1 MPGKNGIKGYCAALA
16 ALPGTSSEIS
26 ARTGGSRSGV
36 QMLMR
41 RLSAVGLVRA
51 AGYRIA
57 RNNQPAVVWAVDGP
71 YEAPKAKPG
80 INHIMFAA
88 MVQAMRRG
96 ASTFEIADH
105 SGCHFQVAQYVV
117 REAHRL
123 GLCHITEYTRS
134 GVINQPVYEWG
145 RGVDAKKPMPLTRM
159 ERWRNHETRKQTLF
173 VVRAL
178 AGVAA

>member
-1 MPGKNGIKGYCAALA
+1 M
-16 ALPGTSSEIS
+16 
-26 ARTGGSRSGV
+26 TGGSKSGAQV
-36 QMLMR
+36 LMR
-41 RLSAVGLVRA
+41 RLASVGLVRA
-51 AGYRIA
+51 DGHRMA

-71 YEAPKAKPG
+71 DEPPKAKPG
-80 INHIMFAA
+80 VNHIMFAA

-123 GLCHITEYTRS
+123 GLCHITDYTRA
-134 GVINQPVYEWG
+134 GVNQQPVYEWG
-145 RGVDAKKPMPLTRM
+145 SGVDAKRPLPMTPV
-159 ERWRNHETRKQTLF
+159 EKWRRLEARKQTLF

-178 AGVAA
+178 AGVA